1 MPPITTCL
9 WFDTEGEKAAE
20 FYVSI
25 FPNSKITDKTHYSD
39 DFGERAG
46 QVMTVEFELD
56 GTPYTALNG
65 GPQFTFDEAISFQV
79 ACDGQDEVDYYWDAL
94 VAGGTESQC
103 GWLKDKFGVSW
114 QIIPTALPELIAD
127 PDPERARR
135 AVQCM
140 LGMKKLD
147 VNELRRAADAA

>member
-9 WFDTEGEKAAE
+9 WFDTDGEKAAE

-25 FPNSKITDKTHYSD
+25 FPNSRITETSHYSE
-39 DFGERAG
+39 DFADRVG
-46 QVMTVEFELD
+46 QVMTVAFELD
-56 GTPYTALNG
+56 GTPFTALNG
-65 GPQFTFDEAISFQV
+65 GPQFHFDEAISLQV
-79 ACDGQDEVDYYWDAL
+79 ACDGQGEVDYYWDAL
-94 VAGGTESQC
+94 VAGGEENQC

-114 QIIPTALPELIAD
+114 QIIPTQLPELIAD

-140 LGMKKLD
+140 LGMNKLD
-147 VNELRRAADAA
+147 IEEMRRAADAA